1 MGKKSQKSQVKSGN
15 SGETQSK
22 DSKPSE
28 SYVAGDIAESLFA
41 KKSGEKDSSL
51 LSLFNAKTCT
61 VQAAYVPVA
70 ATPVK
75 RKLPEEDV
83 SKKALPN
90 VVNVNISPA
99 KKSRVLSEGEQKVA
113 DRESALSNADVDEK
127 VQKKTLKVAKKDA
140 DVETA
145 VTRRIRKKINKREE
159 AAKNK
164 RTVFVGNLPVD
175 YTKPALMKFFKEF
188 GLIESVRFRSLTP
201 AEPKL
206 SKKAATIQRKSHPKR
221 NNINA
226 YVVFKEESSA
236 SKALKRNG
244 AEVASGVCIRV
255 DLASANKSH
264 DNKKSAFVGNLP
276 YEIQEDSV
284 REHFAE
290 CGKVEAV
297 RLIRDKTSGL
307 GKGFGYVLFDCKD
320 AVQLA
325 MKLNNSEL
333 MGRKLRVKRCVTES
347 SGKAPP
353 KKLKMSFDSSKKTKP
368 QDSKAFVG
376 EIADVKKSIK
386 KNKIKKKT
394 GPKMSK
400 GTKKQKK

>member
-1 MGKKSQKSQVKSGN
+1 MGKKSQVKSGN

-41 KKSGEKDSSL
+41 KKSCEKDSSL

-83 SKKALPN
+83 SKKSTPS
-90 VVNVNISPA
+90 VVNVSPA

-113 DRESALSNADVDEK
+113 DRESALSNADIDEK
-127 VQKKTLKVAKKDA
+127 VQKKTLKVAKKGA

-236 SKALKRNG
+236 AKALKRNG
-244 AEVASGVCIRV
+244 AEVVSGVCIRV

-333 MGRKLRVKRCVTES
+333 MGRKLRVKRCITES

-353 KKLKMSFDSSKKTKP
+353 KKLKRSFDSSKKTKP

-376 EIADVKKSIK
+376 EIADVKKNIK

-394 GPKMSK
+394 GPKMPK